1 VSDPIRIV
9 TLCTGNAARSV
20 MAGFFIDAF
29 ARDLGLSVEVVTA
42 GTHAIEGQPM
52 SQRTKT
58 AILAIDGVG
67 EPAVGS
73 HRSHQLTEGDV
84 VWADLIIAMERDHLR
99 YVRRVHGDGGANKAM
114 TLPVLAAEFPEDG
127 TPVTE
132 RVAAAAFGARELE
145 GLDEVDDPAGG
156 EVEVYHACAEQIA
169 AQLRQL
175 LPRLSAPR

>member
-1 VSDPIRIV
+1 VSNPIHIV

-29 ARDLGLSVEVVTA
+29 AKDLGLDVEVITA

-58 AILAIDGVG
+58 AILAVEGVG
-67 EPAVGS
+67 DPAVGA
-73 HRSHQLTEGDV
+73 HRSHQLTDGDV
-84 VWADLIIAMERDHLR
+84 LWADLIIAMERDHLR
-99 YVRRVHGDGGANKAM
+99 YVRRVHGDGGAAKAM
-114 TLPVLAAEFPEDG
+114 TLPVLAAEFPDDG
-127 TPVTE
+127 APVGE
-132 RVAAAAFGARELE
+132 RIAAATFGVRPLE
-145 GLDEVDDPAGG
+145 DLVEVDDPAGG
-156 EVEVYHACAEQIA
+156 ALEVYLACAEQIA